1 MTETVERLKAVR
13 FQVDSMICQSDE
25 AHCVYPDPNPVVNEL
40 DEIIALLATP
50 PRITEEAVKWTRL
63 GDQLPDQLQH
73 VLLADQREG
82 ENFWRVRSAV
92 MHIRHEGVVPKLSDM
107 DGGRLP
113 ANWWF
118 DAVYGSDI
126 RLAKPDMLWA
136 PLPTPAAL
144 PLMGGDRG

>member
-50 PRITEEAVKWTRL
+50 PRITEEAV
-63 GDQLPDQLQH
+63 
-73 VLLADQREG
+73 
-82 ENFWRVRSAV
+82 
-92 MHIRHEGVVPKLSDM
+92 GVVARYMPCRGD
-107 DGGRLP
+107 DGVICEDDCLCKAIVR
-113 ANWWF
+113 
-118 DAVYGSDI
+118 DVI
-126 RLAKPDMLWA
+126 
-136 PLPTPAAL
+136 AAL